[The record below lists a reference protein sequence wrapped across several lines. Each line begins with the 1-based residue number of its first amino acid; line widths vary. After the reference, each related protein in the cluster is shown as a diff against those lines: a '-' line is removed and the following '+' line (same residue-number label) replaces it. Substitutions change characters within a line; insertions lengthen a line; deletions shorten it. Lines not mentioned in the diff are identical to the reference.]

1 MPAAARPNDQ
11 AGASAIE
18 MALILPLLL
27 TLVFAIIDYSRFFY
41 LRASL
46 SSAVADGAR
55 VAVLPGATAAM
66 VNASVASSL
75 SDPVYQGAGQTASVT
90 VTPSPPVANQP
101 VTVAAT
107 LPFSPLI
114 LPQYLGTSLFP
125 ASINASATMVVEP

>member
-1 MPAAARPNDQ
+1 MPTAARLKDQ
-11 AGASAIE
+11 TGASAVE

-46 SSAVADGAR
+46 AAAVADGAR

-66 VNASVASSL
+66 VNASVAGSL
-75 SDPVYQGAGQTASVT
+75 SDPIYQGAGQTAVVS

-101 VTVAAT
+101 VTVSAT

-114 LPQYLGTSLFP
+114 LPHYLGTTLFP
-125 ASINASATMVVEP
+125 QSINTSATMVVEP

>member
-11 AGASAIE
+11 SGASAIE

-75 SDPVYQGAGQTASVT
+75 SDPIYQGAGQTASVT
-90 VTPSPPVANQP
+90 VTPSPPVPNQP